1 QAVALTIGTLFAM
14 LVAYRTGLIK
24 VTEKFR
30 MGVVSAAMGI
40 FLFYILSFVL
50 GLFGINMTFLYSG
63 GLLGILFS
71 LFIVIIAALFL
82 VLDFDLIDKGAA
94 HGAPKYMEWY
104 GAFALIVTLIWL
116 YFSLLRLLSILRR

>member
-1 QAVALTIGTLFAM
+1 
-14 LVAYRTGLIK
+14 
-24 VTEKFR
+24 
-30 MGVVSAAMGI
+30 
-40 FLFYILSFVL
+40 
-50 GLFGINMTFLYSG
+50 MTFLYSG

-71 LFIVIIAALFL
+71 LFVVIIAALFL

-116 YFSLLRLLSILRR
+116 YFSLLRLLSLLRQ

>member
-1 QAVALTIGTLFAM
+1 
-14 LVAYRTGLIK
+14 
-24 VTEKFR
+24 
-30 MGVVSAAMGI
+30 MGVISAAMGI

-50 GLFGINMTFLYSG
+50 GLFGINMAFLYSG

-71 LFIVIIAALFL
+71 LFVVIIAALFL
-82 VLDFDLIDKGAA
+82 VLDFDLIDKGAE

-116 YFSLLRLLSILRR
+116 YFSLLRLLSVLRQ